1 MYMLICALLYNT
13 WQMALLLCKRRLNK
27 FLKILTVKIVI
38 LPTNEIALRKYMG
51 SEYFILAIGNYS
63 DVFSG

>member
-1 MYMLICALLYNT
+1 
-13 WQMALLLCKRRLNK
+13 MALLLCKRRLNK

-51 SEYFILAIGNYS
+51 SKYFILAIGNYS